1 MLANTDEP
9 VNQSKL
15 LDFKTS
21 LWRYA
26 HFTTK
31 WDRGGGKVSPH
42 FDWTMFRFVRPRDAD
57 YLHQLECLVEV
68 VKKGGVD
75 HGGEIL

>member
-15 LDFKTS
+15 LD
-21 LWRYA
+21 
-26 HFTTK
+26 FTTK